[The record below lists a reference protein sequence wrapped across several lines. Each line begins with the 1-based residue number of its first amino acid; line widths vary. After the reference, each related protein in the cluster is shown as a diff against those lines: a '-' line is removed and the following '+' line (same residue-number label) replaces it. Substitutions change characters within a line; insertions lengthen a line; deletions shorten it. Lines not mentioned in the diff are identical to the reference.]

1 MLMEHP
7 VQIQFIIGSIS
18 YKLYAILGHGSD
30 TSTCA
35 IPDKRRDV
43 INQQHGPKNTQTGHL
58 ESRTLLIKRYLIQR
72 TIGHGGMGAVYLARD
87 LKRQTNCAI
96 KEMSLSMVPTEDRAK
111 AVQNF
116 KTEARMLAGL
126 NHPNLPTFSG
136 FFTEGTRH
144 FLVMEYIDGMTLDSF
159 LEHNHGPFPERRVLA
174 WAKQLCEV
182 LTYLHSQHPPI
193 IFRDLKPGNIMLMRN
208 GRVKLIDFGIA
219 RFFRTASSQDT
230 QLLGTPGFAPPEQYG
245 KAQTDERSDIYSLAM
260 TLFQLLTNTL
270 SEKGFGLQDV
280 HAVNPGISLHV
291 ARTLEKAASLKPE
304 DRFQTA
310 EAFRRALLGEGTFV
324 FENGE
329 QAANPE
335 ELTEL
340 CSRFPDEAADYLF
353 SGEIE
358 TWLEGIGE
366 TTLAQTTKAICAT
379 VNDPQAVVEQ
389 FMQAV
394 LGPSMHIRTTT
405 GKAKAMSKS
414 SQSGLAAIIPP
425 SLPPLQEAGSSN
437 RGRITRVP
445 VVDIEVEPR
454 ILHFGEVQSGF
465 SEPLLLS
472 ITSNR
477 GNVVRGTIAAS
488 AEWMVLDRASF
499 AGTRTDVSIQID
511 ATRLRGSMHYTGTIF
526 VIPDEDDEEQD
537 ITVRVEVDVR
547 GNISTFTRPST
558 NVPSR
563 SAFFEEDDDNE
574 EVEEEEEEDDIPLA
588 RANGSMRMAPPA
600 NVAAKDSNA
609 PTNTRYS
616 NEQYNE
622 YMKKYGLY
630 SGGPNAS
637 SRGWEPLQTSPL
649 QQRWLQ
655 RGLTVFAAFMIASL
669 FYTVLARLPLLAHQ
683 SILPPN
689 AWFIVVLLGI
699 AVFAPIGALAVN
711 WHPHLRVQEMLSRL
725 CTGLYTTLFPLGAI
739 ELLWVTFLHNRLPAL
754 QLAVMLLL
762 AALWSSFSTSV
773 SVSEKII
780 ARLLFAMEYMR
791 RPVMVVAVLVGSFLG
806 FILTI
811 GFPPSGFTLL
821 GIAGSIGISVA
832 FVMQLDR
839 LLQQNN

>member
-1 MLMEHP
+1 MFMEHP
-7 VQIQFIIGSIS
+7 IQIQFIIGSIS

-30 TSTCA
+30 TATCA
-35 IPDKRRDV
+35 IRDKRRDV
-43 INQQHGPKNTQTGHL
+43 INQQHGLGPKNTQTGQL

-87 LKRQTNCAI
+87 LKRQSNCAI
-96 KEMSLSMVPTEDRAK
+96 KEMSLSMVPAEDRAK

-136 FFTEGTRH
+136 FFTEGPRH
-144 FLVMEYIDGMTLDSF
+144 FLVMEYIDGMTLDAF

-174 WAKQLCEV
+174 WAKQLCDV

-208 GRVKLIDFGIA
+208 GRIKLIDFGIA
-219 RFFRTASSQDT
+219 RFFRHASSQDT

-280 HAVNPGISLHV
+280 HAVNPGISLLV
-291 ARTLEKAASLKPE
+291 ARTLEKATSLKPE
-304 DRFQTA
+304 DRFQTV

-324 FENGE
+324 FENGD
-329 QAANPE
+329 QAATPE
-335 ELTEL
+335 ELAEL
-340 CSRFPDEAADYLF
+340 CTRFPDEAADYLF
-353 SGEIE
+353 AGEIA

-366 TTLAQTTKAICAT
+366 TDLARTTKVMCAA
-379 VNDPQAVVEQ
+379 VHDPREVVEQ
-389 FMQAV
+389 FIQAV
-394 LGPSMHIRTTT
+394 LGPSMPIRTNT
-405 GKAKAMSKS
+405 GKYKALSKS
-414 SQSGLAAIIPP
+414 SQSGIAAIVPP
-425 SLPPLQEAGSSN
+425 ATPEVGNSS

-454 ILHFGEVQSGF
+454 VLDFGEVRTDL

-488 AEWMVLDRASF
+488 AAWIVLDQASF
-499 AGTRTDVSIQID
+499 AGTRTDVSVQID
-511 ATRLRGSMHYTGTIF
+511 ATRLRGSTHYTGTIF

-537 ITVRVEVDVR
+537 VTVRVEVDVL
-547 GNISTFTRPST
+547 GNISSFTRPSMKA
-558 NVPSR
+558 PSR
-563 SAFFEEDDDNE
+563 SAFFEEE
-574 EVEEEEEEDDIPLA
+574 EDEREAEDDIPLVK
-588 RANGSMRMAPPA
+588 ANGSMLRMSSPNATT
-600 NVAAKDSNA
+600 SSA
-609 PTNTRYS
+609 PTNSRYS
-616 NEQYNE
+616 SEQYNE
-622 YMKKYGLY
+622 YTKKYGLY
-630 SGGPNAS
+630 EGGPNAS
-637 SRGWEPLQTSPL
+637 SRGWEPMQTSPL

-699 AVFAPIGALAVN
+699 VVTAPIGALVVN
-711 WHPHLRVQEMLSRL
+711 WNRRWSMQETLSRL
-725 CTGLYTTLFPLGAI
+725 CTGFYTTLFPLGVS
-739 ELLWVTFLHNRLPAL
+739 ELLWVTFLHNKLPPL
-754 QLAVMLLL
+754 QLFVMLFI
-762 AALWSSFSTSV
+762 AALTSSVATNVF
-773 SVSEKII
+773 VSEKII
-780 ARLLFAMEYMR
+780 GRLLFAMEYMR
-791 RPVMVVAVLVGSFLG
+791 RPVMIVAVLVGGFLG

-821 GIAGSIGISVA
+821 GIAGSFGIAVA
-832 FVMQLDR
+832 FVLQLDH
-839 LLQQNN
+839 LLKQNN

>member
-30 TSTCA
+30 TATCA
-35 IPDKRRDV
+35 IRDKRRDV
-43 INQQHGPKNTQTGHL
+43 INQQHGPGPKNTQTGHL

-87 LKRQTNCAI
+87 IKRQSNCAI
-96 KEMSLSMVPTEDRAK
+96 KEMSLSMVPAEDRAK

-136 FFTEGTRH
+136 FFTEGPRH
-144 FLVMEYIDGMTLDSF
+144 FLVMEYIDGMTLDAF

-219 RFFRTASSQDT
+219 RFFRHASSQDT

-291 ARTLEKAASLKPE
+291 ARTLEKATSLKPE
-304 DRFQTA
+304 DRFQTV
-310 EAFRRALLGEGTFV
+310 EAFRQALLGEGTFV

-329 QAANPE
+329 QAATPE

-340 CSRFPDEAADYLF
+340 CARFPDEAADYLF

-358 TWLEGIGE
+358 TWLEEIGE
-366 TTLAQTTKAICAT
+366 TNLVQTTKAICAA
-379 VNDPQAVVEQ
+379 VNDPRAVVEQ
-389 FMQAV
+389 FIQAV
-394 LGPSMHIRTTT
+394 LGPSMHIRINT

-414 SQSGLAAIIPP
+414 SQSGMAAIVP
-425 SLPPLQEAGSSN
+425 SALPEGGSSN
-437 RGRITRVP
+437 RGRITRIP

-454 ILHFGEVQSGF
+454 ILDFGEVHTDL
-465 SEPLLLS
+465 SEPLFLS

-488 AEWMVLDRASF
+488 AAWMVFDQTSF
-499 AGTRTDVSIQID
+499 AGVRTDVSIQVD
-511 ATRLRGSMHYTGTIF
+511 TTGLHGSTHYTGTIF

-547 GNISTFTRPST
+547 GNISAFARPST

-563 SAFFEEDDDNE
+563 SAFFEEE
-574 EVEEEEEEDDIPLA
+574 EDEGEEEDDIPLVK
-588 RANGSMRMAPPA
+588 ANGSMRMAPPSA
-600 NVAAKDSNA
+600 NDSNP
-609 PTNTRYS
+609 PTTTRYS
-616 NEQYNE
+616 SEQYNE

-630 SGGPNAS
+630 AGGPNAS
-637 SRGWEPLQTSPL
+637 TRGWEPMHTSPL

-699 AVFAPIGALAVN
+699 VVSAPSGALVVN
-711 WHPHLRVQEMLSRL
+711 WNRRWSMQEMLSRL
-725 CTGLYTTLFPLGAI
+725 CTGLYTTLFPLAVS
-739 ELLWVTFLHNRLPAL
+739 ELFWVTFLHNKLAPL
-754 QLAVMLLL
+754 QLLVMLLV
-762 AALWSSFSTSV
+762 AALSSSVSTNA

-780 ARLLFAMEYMR
+780 ERLLFAMEYMR
-791 RPVMVVAVLVGSFLG
+791 RPVMIIAVLIGGFLG

-811 GFPPSGFTLL
+811 GFPPSGFTLF
-821 GIAGSIGISVA
+821 GIVGSIGVSVA

-839 LLQQNN
+839 LLKENI

>member
-1 MLMEHP
+1 MQQP
-7 VQIQFIIGSIS
+7 DAIRDKWRDIID
-18 YKLYAILGHGSD
+18 L
-30 TSTCA
+30 
-35 IPDKRRDV
+35 
-43 INQQHGPKNTQTGHL
+43 QHGHSPKNAQTGRL
-58 ESRTLLIKRYLIQR
+58 ERRTLLIKRYMIQR

-87 LKRQTNCAI
+87 LRRQTNCAI
-96 KEMSLSMVPTEDRAK
+96 KEMSLSMVPAEDRVK

-116 KTEARMLAGL
+116 KAEAKMLAGL

-144 FLVMEYIDGMTLDSF
+144 FLVMEYVDGMTLDAF
-159 LEHNHGPFPERRVLA
+159 LEHNNGPFPERRVLA
-174 WAKQLCEV
+174 WAKQLCDV
-182 LTYLHSQHPPI
+182 LAYLHSQHPPI
-193 IFRDLKPGNIMLMRN
+193 IFRDMKPGNIMLMRN

-219 RFFRTASSQDT
+219 RFFRHTSSQDT

-280 HAVNPGISLHV
+280 HAVNPSISLHV
-291 ARTLEKAASLKPE
+291 ARTLEKATSLKPE
-304 DRFQTA
+304 DRFQTV

-335 ELTEL
+335 ELAEL
-340 CSRFPDEAADYLF
+340 CVRFPEEAADYLF
-353 SGEIE
+353 SGEIA

-366 TTLAQTTKAICAT
+366 TDLAGTTKAMCAA
-379 VNDPQAVVEQ
+379 VHDPRAVVEQ
-389 FMQAV
+389 FIEAV
-394 LGPSMHIRTTT
+394 LGPSIHIRTNT
-405 GKAKAMSKS
+405 GKYKAMSKS
-414 SQSGLAAIIPP
+414 SQSGIAAIVP
-425 SLPPLQEAGSSN
+425 SATAGVESSN

-454 ILHFGEVQSGF
+454 VLDFGEVHPGL

-488 AEWMVLDRASF
+488 AEWMVLDQASF
-499 AGTRTDVSIQID
+499 SGVRTDVSVQID

-537 ITVRVEVDVR
+537 ITVRVEVDVL
-547 GNISTFTRPST
+547 GNISSFTRPST
-558 NVPSR
+558 KAPSR
-563 SAFFEEDDDNE
+563 SALFEDEDDDE
-574 EVEEEEEEDDIPLA
+574 EDEEDDIPLA
-588 RANGSMRMAPPA
+588 RANGSMRMSPPSA
-600 NVAAKDSNA
+600 TNSSP

-616 NEQYNE
+616 SEQYDE
-622 YMKKYGLY
+622 YTKKYGLY
-630 SGGPNAS
+630 TGNTNAS
-637 SRGWEPLQTSPL
+637 SRGWEPIQASPL

-655 RGLTVFAAFMIASL
+655 RILTVFASFMIASL

-683 SILPPN
+683 SILSPN

-699 AVFAPIGALAVN
+699 VVAAPIGALAVN
-711 WHPHLRVQEMLSRL
+711 WNRRWSVQETLSRL
-725 CTGLYTTLFPLGAI
+725 CTGLYTTLFPLGVS
-739 ELLWVTFLHNRLPAL
+739 ELLWQTFLHNKVPPL
-754 QLAVMLLL
+754 QLFVLLLL
-762 AALWSSFSTSV
+762 AALSSSV
-773 SVSEKII
+773 CTNASVSEKII
-780 ARLLFAMEYMR
+780 ERFLFAMEYMR
-791 RPVMVVAVLVGSFLG
+791 RPVMIAAVLVGGFLG
-806 FILTI
+806 FILAI

-821 GIAGSIGISVA
+821 GIAGGIGVALA
-832 FVMQLDR
+832 FVLQLDR
-839 LLQQNN
+839 LLKQNN

>member
-1 MLMEHP
+1 M
-7 VQIQFIIGSIS
+7 
-18 YKLYAILGHGSD
+18 
-30 TSTCA
+30 
-35 IPDKRRDV
+35 
-43 INQQHGPKNTQTGHL
+43 
-58 ESRTLLIKRYLIQR
+58 IQR

-96 KEMSLSMVPTEDRAK
+96 KEMSLSMVPAEDRAK

-116 KTEARMLAGL
+116 KAEAKMLAGL

-144 FLVMEYIDGMTLDSF
+144 FLVMEYVDGMTLDSF
-159 LEHNHGPFPERRVLA
+159 LEHNNGPFPERRVLA
-174 WAKQLCEV
+174 WAKQLCDV

-193 IFRDLKPGNIMLMRN
+193 IFRDMKPGNIMLMRN

-219 RFFRTASSQDT
+219 RFFRHASSQDT

-280 HAVNPGISLHV
+280 HAINPSISLHV
-291 ARTLEKAASLKPE
+291 ARTLEKATSLKPE
-304 DRFQTA
+304 DRFQTV
-310 EAFRRALLGEGTFV
+310 EAFRRALLGEGTFA

-335 ELTEL
+335 ELAEL
-340 CSRFPDEAADYLF
+340 STRFPEEAADYLF
-353 SGEIE
+353 SGEIA

-366 TTLAQTTKAICAT
+366 TDLARTTKAMCA
-379 VNDPQAVVEQ
+379 VVHDPQEIVEQ
-389 FMQAV
+389 FIEAV
-394 LGPSMHIRTTT
+394 LGPSIHIRTST
-405 GKAKAMSKS
+405 GKYKALSKS
-414 SQSGLAAIIPP
+414 SQSGLAAIVPP
-425 SLPPLQEAGSSN
+425 TAPGAGVGSSN

-454 ILHFGEVQSGF
+454 ILDFGEVHPDL

-488 AEWMVLDRASF
+488 AEWIVLDQASF
-499 AGTRTDVSIQID
+499 AGTRTDVSVQID
-511 ATRLRGSMHYTGTIF
+511 ATRLRGSTHYTGTIF

-537 ITVRVEVDVR
+537 ITVRVEVDVL
-547 GNISTFTRPST
+547 GTISSFTRPST

-563 SAFFEEDDDNE
+563 SALVE
-574 EVEEEEEEDDIPLA
+574 EEEEEEDDIPLA
-588 RANGSMRMAPPA
+588 RANGSMRMSPPGA
-600 NVAAKDSNA
+600 TNNST

-616 NEQYNE
+616 SEQYDE
-622 YMKKYGLY
+622 YTKKYGLY
-630 SGGPNAS
+630 AGSSNAS
-637 SRGWEPLQTSPL
+637 SRGWEPMQASPL

-655 RGLTVFAAFMIASL
+655 RVLTVFASFMMASL
-669 FYTVLARLPLLAHQ
+669 FYTVLARVPLLAHQ
-683 SILPPN
+683 SILSPN
-689 AWFIVVLLGI
+689 AWFIVVLLGMLV
-699 AVFAPIGALAVN
+699 ASPIGALAVN
-711 WHPHLRVQEMLSRL
+711 WNRHWSMQETLSRL
-725 CTGLYTTLFPLGAI
+725 CTGLYTTLFPLTVS
-739 ELLWVTFLHNRLPAL
+739 ELLWQTFLHNKVPPL
-754 QLAVMLLL
+754 QLLVMLLL
-762 AALWSSFSTSV
+762 AALSSSFCTNA

-780 ARLLFAMEYMR
+780 DRFLFAMEYMR
-791 RPVMVVAVLVGSFLG
+791 RPVMIIAVLVGGFLG
-806 FILTI
+806 FILAI

-821 GIAGSIGISVA
+821 AIAGGIGVALA
-832 FVMQLDR
+832 FVLHLDH
-839 LLQQNN
+839 LLKQNN